1 MLLLYLVNLSGSLH
15 VKNLV
20 LYDNVLLW
28 SADFLYLGIQFKVGL
43 NISIDISEQ
52 SHKFIGSVA
61 VA

>member
-1 MLLLYLVNLSGSLH
+1 M
-15 VKNLV
+15 KNLV